1 MHIVSCKLPAYFR
14 PQTSFRSIKCYYVLT
29 QVICTQVMIHLGV
42 TRIPNEYILRRWTP
56 NAEINPS
63 TLNPATPHGEMP
75 EESRKKMKYAVYCNE
90 LTSLAKVACQSDDG
104 QRILSMHI
112 KQLKTE
118 LSALK
123 KRQQRANAAAQSTG
137 PSRTR
142 GPSVSV
148 QKSTVQPART
158 APTQTSNAGAR
169 NTTSHAK
176 ETVCPTGSTIVLDTV
191 QDRHADTAAPASS
204 AAIVLHDPPMSN
216 TKGRKKAKAFQ
227 NPLDIQVKVK
237 RKCKVCGSDRHDAR
251 NCPERNKT
259 A

>member
-1 MHIVSCKLPAYFR
+1 
-14 PQTSFRSIKCYYVLT
+14 
-29 QVICTQVMIHLGV
+29 MIHLGV
-42 TRIPNEYILRRWTP
+42 TKMPDAYILRRWTP
-56 NAEINPS
+56 NAELNPS
-63 TLNPATPHGEMP
+63 TVTPGAQRGEMP
-75 EESRKKMKYAVYCNE
+75 DESRRKMKYAVYCND

-118 LSALK
+118 LNALK
-123 KRQQRANAAAQSTG
+123 KRQQRTAAAAQSTG

-148 QKSTVQPART
+148 RKTNAAQPNASART
-158 APTQTSNAGAR
+158 TASRAV
-169 NTTSHAK
+169 
-176 ETVCPTGSTIVLDTV
+176 ETVCPTGTTVVLVNNSMVPDTN
-191 QDRHADTAAPASS
+191 ADIAVSASS
-204 AAIVLHDPPMSN
+204 GTVVLHDPPMSN

-227 NPLDIQVKVK
+227 NPLDIQVKAK
-237 RKCKVCGSDRHDAR
+237 RKCKVCGSVYHDAR